1 MIGSV
6 AYWRKVLALVHGQ
19 SGIKTAG
26 TEDNG
31 NELFRLTGQGK
42 MACAESR
49 GDSHRYDGRIHRDQ
63 KDSSFI

>member
-26 TEDNG
+26 TEDNVSVKEG
-31 NELFRLTGQGK
+31 VP
-42 MACAESR
+42 
-49 GDSHRYDGRIHRDQ
+49 
-63 KDSSFI
+63 